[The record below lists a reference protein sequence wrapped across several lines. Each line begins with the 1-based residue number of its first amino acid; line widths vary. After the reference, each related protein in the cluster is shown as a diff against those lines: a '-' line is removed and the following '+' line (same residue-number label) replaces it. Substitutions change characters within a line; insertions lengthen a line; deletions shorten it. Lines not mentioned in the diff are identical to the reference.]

1 LSSTDKV
8 LAGFEQLS
16 QSASQPDDKSA
27 SQQVSKSTSQQ
38 VSKTASQQ
46 VSKTASQPDDK
57 LTSQQ
62 ASKTTSQPDDK
73 LTSQQVSKTAS
84 QPDDKLTSQQV
95 SKTTS
100 QPNDKLTSQ
109 PASKSVIRKATFQL
123 SEAVLQQLDKFHL
136 QLQLELGKGSAPYK
150 EVIVEEAITRLLE
163 QAQENPEE
171 LIAVLRLRQE
181 KRK

>member
-1 LSSTDKV
+1 MAKRRARLNDENDPLSSTDKV

-16 QSASQPDDKSA
+16 QSASQPDDKS
-27 SQQVSKSTSQQ
+27 TSQQ
-38 VSKTASQQ
+38 VSN
-46 VSKTASQPDDK
+46 
-57 LTSQQ
+57 
-62 ASKTTSQPDDK
+62 TTSQPDDL
-73 LTSQQVSKTAS
+73 LTSQQVNQSA
-84 QPDDKLTSQQV
+84 
-95 SKTTS
+95 
-100 QPNDKLTSQ
+100 
-109 PASKSVIRKATFQL
+109 IRKATFQL

-171 LIAVLRLRQE
+171 LIAVLRQRQE

>member
-1 LSSTDKV
+1 MAKRRARLNDENDPLSSTDKV

-16 QSASQPDDKSA
+16 QSASQPDDKL
-27 SQQVSKSTSQQ
+27 TSQQ
-38 VSKTASQQ
+38 VN
-46 VSKTASQPDDK
+46 KTASQPDD
-57 LTSQQ
+57 
-62 ASKTTSQPDDK
+62 
-73 LTSQQVSKTAS
+73 
-84 QPDDKLTSQQV
+84 
-95 SKTTS
+95 
-100 QPNDKLTSQ
+100 
-109 PASKSVIRKATFQL
+109 KSVIRKATFQL

>member
-1 LSSTDKV
+1 MAKRRARLNDENDPLSSTDKV

-16 QSASQPDDKSA
+16 QSASHPNDKP
-27 SQQVSKSTSQQ
+27 TSYLN
-38 VSKTASQQ
+38 
-46 VSKTASQPDDK
+46 DK
-57 LTSQQ
+57 LTSQP
-62 ASKTTSQPDDK
+62 A
-73 LTSQQVSKTAS
+73 SKTAS

-95 SKTTS
+95 
-100 QPNDKLTSQ
+100 NKLT
-109 PASKSVIRKATFQL
+109 IRKATFQL

-171 LIAVLRLRQE
+171 LIPVLRLRQE
-181 KRK
+181 KRKWKYV

>member
-16 QSASQPDDKSA
+16 QSTTQLDDKLASQP
-27 SQQVSKSTSQQ
+27 VSN
-38 VSKTASQQ
+38 
-46 VSKTASQPDDK
+46 
-57 LTSQQ
+57 
-62 ASKTTSQPDDK
+62 TTTQPDDK
-73 LTSQQVSKTAS
+73 LTSQQVSKITT

-95 SKTTS
+95 SKITT
-100 QPNDKLTSQ
+100 QPDDKLTSQ
-109 PASKSVIRKATFQL
+109 QVNKTVIRKATFQL

-136 QLQLELGKGSAPYK
+136 QLQLELGKGVTPYK

-163 QAQENPEE
+163 QAQSNPEE
-171 LIAVLRLRQE
+171 LISVLRFRQE

>member
-1 LSSTDKV
+1 MAKRRARLNEENDPLSSTDKV

-16 QSASQPDDKSA
+16 QSASQPDDKS
-27 SQQVSKSTSQQ
+27 
-38 VSKTASQQ
+38 
-46 VSKTASQPDDK
+46 
-57 LTSQQ
+57 
-62 ASKTTSQPDDK
+62 
-73 LTSQQVSKTAS
+73 TSQQVSKTAS

-95 SKTTS
+95 SKTTTQPDDKSAS
-100 QPNDKLTSQ
+100 QQVN
-109 PASKSVIRKATFQL
+109 KSAIRKATFQL
-123 SEAVLQQLDKFHL
+123 SEAVLQRLDKFHL

>member
-1 LSSTDKV
+1 MAKRRARLNDENDPLSSTDKV

-16 QSASQPDDKSA
+16 QSASQPDDKL
-27 SQQVSKSTSQQ
+27 TSQQ
-38 VSKTASQQ
+38 LSKT
-46 VSKTASQPDDK
+46 TTQPDDK

-62 ASKTTSQPDDK
+62 LSKTTTQPDDK
-73 LTSQQVSKTAS
+73 LTSQQV
-84 QPDDKLTSQQV
+84 
-95 SKTTS
+95 
-100 QPNDKLTSQ
+100 N
-109 PASKSVIRKATFQL
+109 IRKATFQL

-136 QLQLELGKGSAPYK
+136 HLQLELGKGSAPYK
-150 EVIVEEAITRLLE
+150 EVIVEEALVRLLE

>member
-1 LSSTDKV
+1 MAKRRARLNEENDPLSSTDKV

-16 QSASQPDDKSA
+16 QSATQLDDKLTSQP
-27 SQQVSKSTSQQ
+27 VN
-38 VSKTASQQ
+38 KT
-46 VSKTASQPDDK
+46 TTQPDDK
-57 LTSQQ
+57 LTSQPVN
-62 ASKTTSQPDDK
+62 KT
-73 LTSQQVSKTAS
+73 
-84 QPDDKLTSQQV
+84 
-95 SKTTS
+95 
-100 QPNDKLTSQ
+100 
-109 PASKSVIRKATFQL
+109 VIRKATFQL

>member
-16 QSASQPDDKSA
+16 QSASQPDDK
-27 SQQVSKSTSQQ
+27 
-38 VSKTASQQ
+38 
-46 VSKTASQPDDK
+46 
-57 LTSQQ
+57 
-62 ASKTTSQPDDK
+62 
-73 LTSQQVSKTAS
+73 LTSQQVNKTAS

-95 SKTTS
+95 SLS
-100 QPNDKLTSQ
+100 
-109 PASKSVIRKATFQL
+109 AIRKATFQL

-136 QLQLELGKGSAPYK
+136 HLQLELGKGSAPYK
-150 EVIVEEAITRLLE
+150 EVIVEEALVRLLE

>member
-16 QSASQPDDKSA
+16 QSASQPDDKL
-27 SQQVSKSTSQQ
+27 TSQQ
-38 VSKTASQQ
+38 VN
-46 VSKTASQPDDK
+46 KTASQPDD
-57 LTSQQ
+57 
-62 ASKTTSQPDDK
+62 
-73 LTSQQVSKTAS
+73 
-84 QPDDKLTSQQV
+84 
-95 SKTTS
+95 
-100 QPNDKLTSQ
+100 
-109 PASKSVIRKATFQL
+109 KSVIRKATFQL

>member
-16 QSASQPDDKSA
+16 QSASQPDDKS
-27 SQQVSKSTSQQ
+27 TSQQ
-38 VSKTASQQ
+38 VSK
-46 VSKTASQPDDK
+46 P
-57 LTSQQ
+57 
-62 ASKTTSQPDDK
+62 
-73 LTSQQVSKTAS
+73 AS

-95 SKTTS
+95 
-100 QPNDKLTSQ
+100 N
-109 PASKSVIRKATFQL
+109 KSAIRKATFQL
-123 SEAVLQQLDKFHL
+123 SVVVLQQLDKFHL

-150 EVIVEEAITRLLE
+150 EVIVEEALARLLE
-163 QAQENPEE
+163 QGQENPEE

>member
-16 QSASQPDDKSA
+16 QSTSQPDGKL
-27 SQQVSKSTSQQ
+27 TSQQ
-38 VSKTASQQ
+38 VSLSAT
-46 VSKTASQPDDK
+46 QPDDK

-62 ASKTTSQPDDK
+62 ASK
-73 LTSQQVSKTAS
+73 LA
-84 QPDDKLTSQQV
+84 
-95 SKTTS
+95 
-100 QPNDKLTSQ
+100 
-109 PASKSVIRKATFQL
+109 IRKATFQL

-150 EVIVEEAITRLLE
+150 EVIVEEAITQLLE